1 MTFKSGLGSQIK
13 QVCVRIMYTPDDK
26 KKMPTDQP
34 TDIVVYSEIEPNI
47 SFLSTEICVAE
58 VFTQIVLVFTL
69 EPKIKLKKKKWKK
82 RNRQTTVHGFKPTF

>member
-1 MTFKSGLGSQIK
+1 
-13 QVCVRIMYTPDDK
+13 MYTPDDK

-69 EPKIKLKKKKWKK
+69 EPKIKL
-82 RNRQTTVHGFKPTF
+82 